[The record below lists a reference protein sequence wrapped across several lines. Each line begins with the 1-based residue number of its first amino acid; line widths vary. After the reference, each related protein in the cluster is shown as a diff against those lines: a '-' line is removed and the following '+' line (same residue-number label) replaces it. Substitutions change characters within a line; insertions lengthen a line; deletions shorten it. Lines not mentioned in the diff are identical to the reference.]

1 MLCTVTSGCSEP
13 KSLVPLES
21 QFRPADSAALA
32 LAGSRKG
39 LEKRLGGWPGPACER
54 GTCPMLPA
62 PGRCLRVVGSPGLWF
77 VTLKGGLSG
86 SPPQHFYSQVLDA
99 PRTAFSSKHII
110 RRRPWA
116 SPCLFLLFLMSPS
129 WLNCVPHQ
137 NHVSVTAL
145 AARAR
150 GCDCVW
156 REGLKGGDE
165 GTRSRDRPSPSVAGD
180 LYQNRQGHRHMEGWV
195 CGPGTVL
202 SLGSVTGS
210 LCPLRPGPLGWGGH
224 PLAAPAARAALAP
237 GPSRQNTSPSGCSL
251 GRLIQG
257 SAS

>member
-1 MLCTVTSGCSEP
+1 MSVLQASGLSPSKGDC
-13 KSLVPLES
+13 LVP
-21 QFRPADSAALA
+21 
-32 LAGSRKG
+32 
-39 LEKRLGGWPGPACER
+39 
-54 GTCPMLPA
+54 
-62 PGRCLRVVGSPGLWF
+62 
-77 VTLKGGLSG
+77 
-86 SPPQHFYSQVLDA
+86 PPQHFYSQVLDA
-99 PRTAFSSKHII
+99 RRTAFSSKHII

-116 SPCLFLLFLMSPS
+116 SPCLFLLFLMSLS

-165 GTRSRDRPSPSVAGD
+165 GTRSRDRSSPSVAGD

-210 LCPLRPGPLGWGGH
+210 LCPLRPGPLGWGGTRLLP
-224 PLAAPAARAALAP
+224 PLHVQPWRLALLVRTPVRAGVHSVASSKALPPNSVAFWVR
-237 GPSRQNTSPSGCSL
+237 GGQDSN
-251 GRLIQG
+251 I
-257 SAS
+257 

>member
-1 MLCTVTSGCSEP
+1 MPHAPRPREVPARCRFSRP
-13 KSLVPLES
+13 LVCHP
-21 QFRPADSAALA
+21 Q
-32 LAGSRKG
+32 
-39 LEKRLGGWPGPACER
+39 R
-54 GTCPMLPA
+54 GT
-62 PGRCLRVVGSPGLWF
+62 VWF
-77 VTLKGGLSG
+77 PS
-86 SPPQHFYSQVLDA
+86 QHFYSQVLDA
-99 PRTAFSSKHII
+99 PRTVFSSKHII

-116 SPCLFLLFLMSPS
+116 SPCLFLLFLMSLS

-195 CGPGTVL
+195 CGPGTIL
-202 SLGSVTGS
+202 
-210 LCPLRPGPLGWGGH
+210 
-224 PLAAPAARAALAP
+224 
-237 GPSRQNTSPSGCSL
+237 
-251 GRLIQG
+251 
-257 SAS
+257 